1 MKKHFSLLGRFIHK
15 SSIGFLKAEKLQLL
29 LTSAMTFVCV
39 LFLMAQLWPIHDAN
53 ELAMA
58 AFLILFIM
66 FVVICVSRCALLHFF
81 MFLAKKF
88 EPFAEYESNKEK
100 TKREIKEKQEKEEK
114 KNKSSD
120 LGSGPVAEVSFK
132 YFIELEKEK
141 NIYNAKYVGL
151 L

>member
-29 LTSAMTFVCV
+29 LTSAMTFICV

-100 TKREIKEKQEKEEK
+100 QEKEEK